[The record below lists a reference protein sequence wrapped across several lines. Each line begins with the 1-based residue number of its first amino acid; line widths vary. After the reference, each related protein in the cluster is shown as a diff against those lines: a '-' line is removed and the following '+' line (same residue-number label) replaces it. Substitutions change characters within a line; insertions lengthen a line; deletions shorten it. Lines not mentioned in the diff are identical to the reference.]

1 MIKMLPKQDNFLD
14 MFIVDFYSSTS
25 LKIKPIV
32 GWGIVDSLSYDILT
46 NNFCATIKIY
56 DEYIDGILHKYIDA
70 LISFKTDG
78 GGIISCERKF
88 YPRHGYY
95 NAMARICRA
104 CGYICLPIEYL
115 PVRKSPVCMNG
126 LYYV

>member
-14 MFIVDFYSSTS
+14 TFIVDFYSSTS

-56 DEYIDGILHKYIDA
+56 DEYTDGILHKYIDA
-70 LISFKTDG
+70 LISFLL
-78 GGIISCERKF
+78 ILYF
-88 YPRHGYY
+88 YMHFVIGCSIYF
-95 NAMARICRA
+95 
-104 CGYICLPIEYL
+104 
-115 PVRKSPVCMNG
+115 
-126 LYYV
+126 

>member
-1 MIKMLPKQDNFLD
+1 MIVTDQDNFLD
-14 MFIVDFYSSTS
+14 RFIVDFYSSTS

-32 GWGIVDSLSYDILT
+32 GWSIIDSLSYDILT

-56 DEYIDGILHKYIDA
+56 DECIDGILHKYIDA
-70 LISFKTDG
+70 LISFQTDG

-115 PVRKSPVCMNG
+115 PVRLPPVCMNG

>member
-1 MIKMLPKQDNFLD
+1 MLPKQDNFLD
-14 MFIVDFYSSTS
+14 AFIVDFYSSTS

-32 GWGIVDSLSYDILT
+32 GWSIVDSLSYDILT

-56 DEYIDGILHKYIDA
+56 DECIDGILHKCIDA
-70 LISFKTDG
+70 LISFQTDG

-95 NAMARICRA
+95 NAIVRICRA

-115 PVRKSPVCMNG
+115 PVRKLPVCMNG